1 VPQNRERAGGQR
13 DTPLVAGWYSW
24 FLRDIRP
31 LGDFVGRWPRR
42 LRPLSWR
49 LGLVRALA
57 MVLAG
62 RRHRAVA
69 TIRRDRGWRCLVLL
83 SALLDARPKL
93 VVLHFIDNDLRRPG
107 VRGLIDA
114 CWRPVERWA
123 LRRTMARA
131 QVLTSWESERYGEEY
146 GMKPERF
153 RFVPFA
159 WRHPPRGAACDFA
172 GAAARQGV
180 LAAGRVS
187 CDWPTLFAAAQ
198 DQDWPLTVVCSAAHR
213 GLVES
218 LNRDGR
224 ATVLTDIP
232 PAAVHELLR
241 RAAISV
247 IATYDAGMS
256 QGHVRLCESVDAGA
270 PVVATR
276 TRSLQGYVEEDSTAV
291 LVPPGDPRALRDAI
305 SRLLAD
311 PAARDGLAQ
320 AAWSRAERWTWDDY
334 LAGLSALIR
343 GEPSGGPQ
351 AATPAPAPE
360 SSRREITLDT
370 PSEPIDTP

>member
-1 VPQNRERAGGQR
+1 M
-13 DTPLVAGWYSW
+13 AGWYSW

-31 LGDFVGRWPRR
+31 LGDFVGRWPKR
-42 LRPLSWR
+42 LQRLSWQF
-49 LGLVRALA
+49 GPVRALA
-57 MVLAG
+57 LLIAG

-83 SALLDARPKL
+83 SALLHRKPKL
-93 VVLHFIDNDLRRPG
+93 VVLHFIDNDLRRQG
-107 VRGLIDA
+107 ARGLIDA

-131 QVLTSWESERYGEEY
+131 QVLTTWEGERYAEEY
-146 GMKPERF
+146 GVEQERF

-159 WRHPPRGAACDFA
+159 WRHAPRGAAPEFA
-172 GAAARQGV
+172 AAAARVGV
-180 LAAGRVS
+180 IAAGRVS
-187 CDWPTLFAAAQ
+187 CDWPTMFAAAQ
-198 DQDWPLTVVCSAAHR
+198 GQEWPLTVVCSAAHR
-213 GLVES
+213 AQVES

-224 ATVLTDIP
+224 ATVLTDVSES
-232 PAAVHELLR
+232 AVQELLQ

-256 QGHVRLCESVDAGA
+256 QGHVRLCASVDAGA
-270 PVVATR
+270 PIVATR
-276 TRSLQGYVEEDSTAV
+276 TRSLEGYVEEDRTAV
-291 LVPPGDPRALRDAI
+291 LVGPGDPQALRAAI
-305 SRLLAD
+305 DHLLAE
-311 PAARDGLAQ
+311 PAARDRLAQ
-320 AAWSRAERWTWDDY
+320 AAWSRAERWTWDAY

-343 GEPSGGPQ
+343 GERSGGPQ
-351 AATPAPAPE
+351 AAASAAAPA